1 MKTKPLILL
10 ALGAPLALS
19 TPASAQRTPDQAAA
33 SRMTESGKILPSRAV
48 EARVVP
54 KMKGMTYMGF
64 EFDAGTSTYRLKF
77 IDGRRVVW
85 VDVDGRTGRILGR
98 SG

>member
-1 MKTKPLILL
+1 MKAPLL
-10 ALGAPLALS
+10 AALLAPLLL
-19 TPASAQRTPDQAAA
+19 TPPAEAQRVRDQDIAYQQKEA
-33 SRMTESGKILPSRAV
+33 GKILPARAI

-54 KMKGMTYMGF
+54 RMDGMTYLGF
-64 EFDAGTSTYRLKF
+64 EFDAATSTYRLKF
-77 IDGRRVVW
+77 MDGRRVVW

>member
-1 MKTKPLILL
+1 MKALLL
-10 ALGAPLALS
+10 ALALPLVLG
-19 TPASAQRTPDQAAA
+19 TPVDAQPVRDQDAAYQQKQA
-33 SRMTESGKILPSRAV
+33 GRILPARAI

-54 KMKGMTYMGF
+54 RMAGMTYLGF
-64 EFDAGTSTYRLKF
+64 EFDAGSSNYRLKF
-77 IDGRRVVW
+77 MDGRRVVW

>member
-1 MKTKPLILL
+1 MKTPLL
-10 ALGAPLALS
+10 AALLVPFLLAP
-19 TPASAQRTPDQAAA
+19 PVEAQRVRDQDVAYRQKEA
-33 SRMTESGKILPSRAV
+33 GKILPARAI

-54 KMKGMTYMGF
+54 RMDGMTYLGF
-64 EFDAGTSTYRLKF
+64 EFDAGSSTYRLKF
-77 IDGRRVVW
+77 MDGRRVVW